1 MRTPSLSSRPTRA
14 GSFLDVRSP
23 SATTRPHASPT
34 YDHDCRVKSLRLDAF
49 ATRGST
55 VALPLQP
62 RETFCAVRRSWRA
75 SSWRRALDLPFH
87 RSWPSG
93 ARCCISCPDGFVPFR
108 AKPDT

>member
-1 MRTPSLSSRPTRA
+1 MHTPSLSSRPTRA

-49 ATRGST
+49 ATPGST

-75 SSWRRALDLPFH
+75 SSWRRGTRFALPPLVAF
-87 RSWPSG
+87 RS
-93 ARCCISCPDGFVPFR
+93 ALLHLLAD
-108 AKPDT
+108 